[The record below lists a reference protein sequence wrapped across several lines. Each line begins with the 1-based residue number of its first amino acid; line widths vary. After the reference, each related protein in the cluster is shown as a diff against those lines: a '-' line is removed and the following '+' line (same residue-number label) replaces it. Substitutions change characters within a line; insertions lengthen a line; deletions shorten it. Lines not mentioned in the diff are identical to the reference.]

1 MICVS
6 CLSSFTAEAATITQH
21 PEPLALITR
30 QNSSQQFSMLILDIL
45 PFFLELE
52 IILKIY
58 LYLCNFYGVL
68 KNSLIV

>member
-1 MICVS
+1 
-6 CLSSFTAEAATITQH
+6 
-21 PEPLALITR
+21 
-30 QNSSQQFSMLILDIL
+30 MLILDTL